1 MDRLPPRRFCVA
13 PMLDCTDR
21 HARHLMRLIS
31 RHAWLYTE
39 MVTTGALLR
48 GQPERWLTYSA
59 IQHPLALQ
67 LGGSDPAALARCA
80 ILAQAWGYDEVN
92 LNVGC
97 PSDRVQGGQFGACLM
112 AEPARVADCVAAMAA
127 VVRIPVTVKTRLGID
142 DLDND
147 AHLHHFV
154 ATVAAA
160 GCRTFIIHARKA
172 WLKGLSPHENR
183 TVPPLQYERVHR
195 LKAAMPDLE
204 IILNGGLTDLDA
216 ARVAGEGLDGV
227 MLGRAIYDSPYR
239 LAGVDACFYGD
250 AHPVPDRVDV
260 VHTYGV
266 HAQGELTSGTPI
278 NALTRPL
285 LGLFNGLP
293 GARAFRRHLSEQVCR
308 PGAGWAVVE
317 HALAAFCRA
326 DVPVQSASSGS
337 GERFQSR
344 RLGETAGETEWERS
358 Y

>member
-1 MDRLPPRRFCVA
+1 MSTAFSRRFCVA

-48 GQPERWLTYSA
+48 GQPARHLAYSA

-80 ILAQAWGYDEVN
+80 RLGADWGYDEIN

-97 PSDRVQGGQFGACLM
+97 PSDRVQGGRFGACLM
-112 AEPARVADCVAAMAA
+112 AEPALVADCVAAMQAA
-127 VVRIPVTVKTRLGID
+127 VRIPVTVKTRLGID

-147 AHLHHFV
+147 VHLHHFID
-154 ATVAAA
+154 TVAAA
-160 GCRTFIIHARKA
+160 GCRTFILHARKA

-183 TVPPLQYERVHR
+183 TVPPLQYARVHGV
-195 LKAAMPDLE
+195 KAAMPELE

-216 ARVAGEGLDGV
+216 ALAAGAGLDGV
-227 MLGRAIYDSPYR
+227 MLGRAVYDSPWL
-239 LAGVDACFYGD
+239 LAEVDARCYGD
-250 AHPVPDRVDV
+250 DDPVPDRVEV
-260 VHTYGV
+260 IEAYG
-266 HAQGELTSGTPI
+266 AYARDELAAGTPL

-285 LGLFNGLP
+285 LGMFNGLP
-293 GARAFRRHLSEQVCR
+293 GARAFRRHLSERVCR
-308 PGAGWAVVE
+308 PGADWSVVAQ
-317 HALAAFCRA
+317 ALHPWRAA
-326 DVPVQSASSGS
+326 QLSA
-337 GERFQSR
+337 
-344 RLGETAGETEWERS
+344 
-358 Y
+358 